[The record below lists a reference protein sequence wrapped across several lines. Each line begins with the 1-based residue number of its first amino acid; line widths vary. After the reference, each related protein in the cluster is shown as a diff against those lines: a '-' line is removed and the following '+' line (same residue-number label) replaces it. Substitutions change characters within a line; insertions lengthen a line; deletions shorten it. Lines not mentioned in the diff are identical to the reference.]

1 MIKALIAVAAL
12 LGLDQLVKLWTVNEL
27 ARMPGGEIQLW
38 PGVFHLTYV
47 QNRGAAFGMLQNQL
61 WLFALATVVLVGGL
75 IYVLWRM
82 RRSGPALL
90 RVSLVLIIAGGIGNF
105 IDRLARGFVV
115 DMFYVKL
122 IDFAV
127 FNVADMCVVIGVAL
141 MCFYILFMHRE
152 PEKAAAAGTTAGEDG
167 APGEARL
174 DSDARAQLD
183 SDARAQLGSSAR
195 AQLDSAAPAQTDL
208 AGPATPAQPGSP
220 ASAAIE
226 PSDPA
231 RPDAHREPRA

>member
-1 MIKALIAVAAL
+1 MIKALIAIAAL
-12 LGLDQLVKLWTVNEL
+12 IGLDQLVKLWTIDVL

-61 WLFALATVVLVGGL
+61 WLFVLATVVLVGGL

-82 RRSGPALL
+82 RKAGPPLL
-90 RVSLVLIIAGGIGNF
+90 RVSIALIIAGGIGNF

-115 DMFYVKL
+115 DMFYFKL

-141 MCFYILFMHRE
+141 MCFYILFMHKE
-152 PEKAAAAGTTAGEDG
+152 PEKAVAGAGEAGAAGVPQPDSGE
-167 APGEARL
+167 P
-174 DSDARAQLD
+174 
-183 SDARAQLGSSAR
+183 
-195 AQLDSAAPAQTDL
+195 SAARHNLAEFVAAQPESGEPS
-208 AGPATPAQPGSP
+208 AAQPGSADSAGAAQP
-220 ASAAIE
+220 GPEGSAA
-226 PSDPA
+226 PSQPDPA
-231 RPDAHREPRA
+231 GPRG

>member
-152 PEKAAAAGTTAGEDG
+152 PEKVAAAGTTAGEDG
-167 APGEARL
+167 APGKARL
-174 DSDARAQLD
+174 DSD
-183 SDARAQLGSSAR
+183 AR

-226 PSDPA
+226 PPDPA